1 MGQSKGWRAADN
13 MKLIIICLAFTA
25 SIQLIS
31 AHAYIDDVN
40 QDEVP
45 ETLIDTKRW
54 DNRIRL
60 AKKWDTRIRLAKKWD
75 NRIRL
80 AKKLMSDWDKRIR
93 LAKKSDWDNR
103 IRLAK
108 KDMEDYEDYMD
119 KEPMLEDKRS
129 RIRLI

>member
-1 MGQSKGWRAADN
+1 MIVN
-13 MKLIIICLAFTA
+13 ECLIL
-25 SIQLIS
+25 L
-31 AHAYIDDVN
+31 HV
-40 QDEVP
+40 

-60 AKKWDTRIRLAKKWD
+60 AKKWDTRIRLAKKGDEWDSRIRLAKKWD

-108 KDMEDYEDYMD
+108 KDMGTLPHYFIPYFISNLFD
-119 KEPMLEDKRS
+119 KFQRTM
-129 RIRLI
+129 RIIWTKSLCWKINAVVFD